1 MLIRRN
7 TMTEANT
14 IMKAKPGITASKLS
28 LCTPMPLMD
37 AVEHV
42 ESCDVAV
49 VDEDEMGCL
58 TGYCRMSSLI
68 M

>member
-1 MLIRRN
+1 MLVRN
-7 TMTEANT
+7 TTTEANT
-14 IMKAKPGITASKLS
+14 MMKAKPDVTASELS
-28 LCTPMPLMD
+28 LYTPMPLVD
-37 AVEHV
+37 AMEHV

>member
-1 MLIRRN
+1 M
-7 TMTEANT
+7 
-14 IMKAKPGITASKLS
+14 MKAKPGITASKLS
-28 LCTPMPLMD
+28 LCTPMPLVD

-49 VDEDEMGCL
+49 VNEDEMGCL

-68 M
+68 T